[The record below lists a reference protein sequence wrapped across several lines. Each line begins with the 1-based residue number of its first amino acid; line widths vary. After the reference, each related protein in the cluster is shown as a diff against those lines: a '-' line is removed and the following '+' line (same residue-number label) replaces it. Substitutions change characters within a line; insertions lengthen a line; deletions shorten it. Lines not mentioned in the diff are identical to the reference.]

1 MTHLEPINIHD
12 AKNHLSKL
20 CELAASGQD
29 VLLARYGQP
38 WVRLTALE
46 PVKRTVRYG
55 LLAGDVVI
63 SEDFDARFP
72 AEEADAPLVSP
83 ESEVPSAPVQG
94 AFDEAS
100 APGEIPHP
108 ETTSSSEDEK
118 GPESV
123 YGDP

>member
-1 MTHLEPINIHD
+1 MSPEPINIHE

-46 PVKRTVRYG
+46 PAKQVVRYG

-63 SEDFDARFP
+63 SEDFDSRFHENP
-72 AEEADAPLVSP
+72 KEEAPKV
-83 ESEVPSAPVQG
+83 E
-94 AFDEAS
+94 
-100 APGEIPHP
+100 APGLKEADPPPASLGAAPHVEDDHP
-108 ETTSSSEDEK
+108 ASQLNAHDSETSPSMF
-118 GPESV
+118 
-123 YGDP
+123 GDP